1 MKSLQLLYNLVL
13 IKCSHIAMSATFL
26 VKDLSKISELL
37 GDKHDFEVCTSMKK
51 RIFFLEVVMLGNPTQ
66 STATCIKQ
74 DYQND
79 PDIKVI
85 WYTISEMETED
96 CMVHKGESILD
107 SLGIKGKSM
116 LYIGDSGTA
125 WNAFILAAFHREKE
139 LFVRPEIIELVNTDI
154 DTRMC
159 DEAVLKILCRT
170 AAINCGISSDY
181 VTARIGLVFFQI
193 FMI

>member
-1 MKSLQLLYNLVL
+1 
-13 IKCSHIAMSATFL
+13 
-26 VKDLSKISELL
+26 
-37 GDKHDFEVCTSMKK
+37 
-51 RIFFLEVVMLGNPTQ
+51 
-66 STATCIKQ
+66 
-74 DYQND
+74 
-79 PDIKVI
+79 
-85 WYTISEMETED
+85 
-96 CMVHKGESILD
+96 MVHKGESILD

-116 LYIGDSGTA
+116 LYIGNSGTA
-125 WNAFILAAFHREKE
+125 QKVFILAAFHREKE